1 MLNIPKVA
9 LYARFSSDNQRTESI
24 DAQIRAMKK
33 YCQHEHW
40 QIVATY
46 VDEAKSATTDDRPQ
60 FQQMIADS
68 GKGLFSILLVH
79 KLDRFSRDRYDSAIY
94 KKRLKNN
101 NVRLCSVLE
110 HIDDS
115 PESVLMESLLEGLS
129 NFYVLNLSREVK
141 KGLAENALKGKS
153 TGGCAP
159 IGFDF
164 DENNHLVINEYE
176 AEAVRAIF
184 QMYAD
189 GLSYTDILNYLYEH
203 GYKTKRGTPFLKK
216 SLVTILAN
224 EKYTGVYVYNQAV
237 PRKLKNP
244 AYKGKKKPEEE
255 IIRVP
260 GACPAIVSKELFDKV
275 QKRRQ
280 RNRER
285 QGSFYSKELYLVSG
299 KVVCGICGRV
309 YQGNLRYSSKSHARF
324 ASYRCETHKARC
336 GNKEMNK
343 DYLDAYIIDLLR
355 NKVFNK
361 RSLKKHIDA
370 CNRYIGQFNEGY
382 DEKYAAVQANLDEV
396 TDSLANITAAIER
409 GIITNSLIQRADDLE
424 SQRTALLIQMSAMH
438 QYNPLDYAD
447 YEHLIDDFHSIPHN
461 SEKFRALIQQFILR
475 ITVYPYHMETTL
487 NLGFGITDSL
497 TETIEIRRGDLYAK
511 FKEGKNV

>member
-1 MLNIPKVA
+1 MLNIPRAA

-24 DAQIRAMKK
+24 DAQIRAMKG
-33 YCQHEHW
+33 YCQQQHW

-46 VDEAKSATTDDRPQ
+46 IDEAKSATSDKRPD
-60 FQQMIADS
+60 FQRMIADS
-68 GKGLFSILLVH
+68 SKNIFDIVLVH

-94 KKRLKNN
+94 KSRLKKNH
-101 NVRLCSVLE
+101 VSVASVLE
-110 HIDDS
+110 RIDDS
-115 PESVLMESLLEGLS
+115 PESIIMESMLEGMAEYYS
-129 NFYVLNLSREVK
+129 KNLSREVM
-141 KGLAENALKGKS
+141 KGMKENALQGKH
-153 TGGCAP
+153 TGGTPPLGYDLDA
-159 IGFDF
+159 
-164 DENNHLVINEYE
+164 ENHLVINEHE
-176 AEAVRAIF
+176 AEAITAIF
-184 QMYAD
+184 QMYGE
-189 GLSYTDILNYLYEH
+189 GLGYSDIISWLNSNGYT
-203 GYKTKRGTPFLKK
+203 TKRGTPFLKT
-216 SLVTILAN
+216 SLVTILGN
-224 EKYTGVYVYNQAV
+224 EKYTGTYVYNRAV

-244 AYKGKKKPEEE
+244 AYIGKRKPETE

-260 GACPAIVSKELFDKV
+260 DACPAIVSRELFDKV

-324 ASYRCETHKARC
+324 ASYRCETHKAQC

-355 NKVFNK
+355 NRVFNK
-361 RSLKKHIDA
+361 RSLKKHIGA
-370 CNRYIGQFNEGY
+370 CNQYIAQFNEGY
-382 DEKYAAVQANLDEV
+382 DEKHAAVQAELDEV

-409 GIITNSLIQRADDLE
+409 GMITDSLIQRADDLE
-424 SQRTALLIQMSAMH
+424 SRRTALLIQISAMH
-438 QYNPLDYAD
+438 QFNPLEFAS

-461 SEKFRALIQQFILR
+461 SEKYRALIQQFIQK

-487 NLGFGITDSL
+487 NLGFGITDEL
-497 TETIEIRRGDLYAK
+497 TETVDIRRGDLYEK
-511 FKEGKNV
+511 FKEGKDV